1 MASQAQLEANRR
13 NAEKSSGPRTP
24 AGKEKAARNAVKHG
38 LFTQAA
44 LLHGEDEEAYA
55 YHHREMFE
63 ELCPDGMQEAHLARR
78 IVDLSWRLQRAERYH
93 DAVFAALY
101 EKYVIEQ
108 AALASQPGAGG
119 GAGVPP
125 AAPEEEVPPVE
136 RNPGLAGNPHSG
148 GTPALGGH
156 PLRSTAGGG
165 CPTGPQAP
173 APDTPPDPAVLGR
186 LLLEDFSGAGILE
199 RVLRYELRIERSL
212 YRALTEL
219 RELRWYPR
227 QGKRPSWE
235 AYGAGNGGPEVAWD
249 APAPVPAAA
258 PANQSCKTNPISE
271 EVSSLKCG
279 VSSDESRMA
288 GLPSSNFTLETSNSA
303 AGRSY
308 KTNPMDVL
316 TSLRKGDARVRL
328 VCGKRA

>member
-1 MASQAQLEANRR
+1 MASTAQIEANRR
-13 NAEKSSGPRTP
+13 NAEKSTGPRTP
-24 AGKEKAARNAVKHG
+24 VGKERAARNALKHG

-44 LLHGEDEEAYA
+44 FLHGEDEEAYA

-101 EKYVIEQ
+101 EKYVAKQ
-108 AALASQPGAGG
+108 AASGTEQESGAST
-119 GAGVPP
+119 GVPSATP
-125 AAPEEEVPPVE
+125 AGQAPPVE
-136 RNPGLAGNPHSG
+136 KSHGLEAHA
-148 GTPALGGH
+148 TDA
-156 PLRSTAGGG
+156 
-165 CPTGPQAP
+165 
-173 APDTPPDPAVLGR
+173 PDPAVLGR

-199 RVLRYELRIERSL
+199 RVQRYEQRIERSL
-212 YRALTEL
+212 YRAQTEL
-219 RELRWYPR
+219 HELRRCPR

-249 APAPVPAAA
+249 APAPAPTSA
-258 PANQSCKTNPISE
+258 PAYKSCKTNPME
-271 EVSSLKCG
+271 GVSSLKCQ
-279 VSSDESRMA
+279 VLSEKD
-288 GLPSSNFTLETSNSA
+288 LPASLPTSTFPLETPNWA

-316 TSLRKGDARVRL
+316 TSLRKGDAHVRL